1 MTVSQTTRFGIY
13 RWSEDSDAFTR
24 QQLDSSHASI
34 ETKGAIFTR
43 GSTLP
48 SPNPEHTQ
56 SFFYKTDT
64 STLYYFNGT
73 DNTGSWVA
81 VGQFGS
87 TGQMATL
94 AYGQTNSAG
103 VVDATARIDHVH
115 ALPVIDTAS
124 LIPKNILTAKGD
136 LIVASSPSTPSV
148 QGIGADGQ
156 VLQADSTSSTGVA
169 WKTVSLSGNV
179 PLSTIN
185 AKGDLL
191 VGQANDTVE
200 RLPIGTNRQ
209 TLTADSN
216 ALYGVT
222 WTNSPLLRKYSEEA
236 RDSGTITTSSF
247 ALGDSYNV
255 EAFTL
260 GTNVTL
266 SLLYPTWGS
275 GGPTT
280 EVFTLT
286 LIVRNDGTSGRV
298 LTFPASVKWP
308 NSVRPNEDTSANKT
322 NIWTLTTVNGG
333 TSWFGFLS
341 GRGFS

>member
-1 MTVSQTTRFGIY
+1 MTVTQTNRFGIY

-34 ETKGAIFTR
+34 ETKGAIFTS
-43 GSTLP
+43 GTSLP
-48 SPNPEHTQ
+48 APASEHAR
-56 SFFYKTDT
+56 SFFFKTDT

-94 AYGQTNSAG
+94 AYGQANSAG

-115 ALPVIDTAS
+115 ALPEVDTTG

-136 LIVASSPSTPSV
+136 LIVASSPSTPTV
-148 QGIGADGQ
+148 QGIGSDGQ
-156 VLQADSTSSTGVA
+156 VLQADSTTSTGVA

-191 VGQANDTVE
+191 VGQSNDTVA
-200 RLPIGTNRQ
+200 RLGVGSNR
-209 TLTADSN
+209 TVLVADSTQT
-216 ALYGVT
+216 YGVS
-222 WTNSPLLRKYSEEA
+222 WANSPLLKKYSEEG
-236 RDSGTITTSSF
+236 RDSGTISTSTFS
-247 ALGDSYNV
+247 LGDSYNV

-266 SLLYPTWGS
+266 NLLYPTWGGS
-275 GGPTT
+275 GPTT

-286 LIVRNDGTSGRV
+286 LIVRNDGTAGRV

-308 NSVRPNEDTSANKT
+308 NSVRPNEDTAANKT
-322 NIWTLTTVNGG
+322 NVWTLTTYNGG
-333 TSWFGFLS
+333 TTWFGFLS